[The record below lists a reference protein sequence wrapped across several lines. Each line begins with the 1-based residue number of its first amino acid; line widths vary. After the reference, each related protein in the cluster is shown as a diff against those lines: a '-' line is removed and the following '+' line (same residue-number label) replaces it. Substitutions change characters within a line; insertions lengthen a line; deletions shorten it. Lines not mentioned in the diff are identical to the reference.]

1 MGLKFW
7 PTTRT
12 F

>member
-1 MGLKFW
+1 MKFW

-12 F
+12 SW